1 MSFMCYG
8 RLFQDV
14 CALLMVNALI
24 LACVDLCLSLEDS
37 RM

>member
-1 MSFMCYG
+1 MCYG

-14 CALLMVNALI
+14 CALLMVIALI
-24 LACVDLCLSLEDS
+24 LACINLWMSLEDS